1 MIAQPGPARAFQIHT
16 AGRASALLLLAAF
29 FWGSGNLANKTVLQ
43 DLDPFT
49 VVLLRNL
56 VAALAIAPMLLPDLS
71 RRMTAV
77 WFKSALP
84 VGACFGMALICQ
96 QWGYQTATVTNASF
110 LVNATCVLTP
120 CLAWLLF
127 GERPGPSTALAA
139 AAMLLGALC
148 MSGVLL
154 KWQPINAG
162 DAWCLVSA
170 LFYAIWMILLVGH
183 VTRHGLPVLT
193 TLVQCLCA
201 AAIALPFSLAAEPGF
216 QRNFVGAV
224 PELFYLGVFSTAVAF
239 GLASVAQRHLSA
251 SVGAILMSAESLF
264 GAAGGILVLGERPD
278 LGVTLGAILMMAAI
292 LLACRSGRSTPSGD
306 AQPVLKFSKSGDFH
320 DTEF

>member
-1 MIAQPGPARAFQIHT
+1 M
-16 AGRASALLLLAAF
+16 LLLAAF

-56 VAALAIAPMLLPDLS
+56 VAAVAIAPMLLPELS
-71 RRMTAV
+71 RGVTAA
-77 WFKSALP
+77 WFRSALP

-120 CLAWLLF
+120 ILAWLLF

-154 KWQPINAG
+154 KWQPMNAG

-201 AAIALPFSLAAEPGF
+201 ACIALPFSLSAEPELE
-216 QRNFVGAV
+216 RNFMGAL
-224 PELFYLGVFSTAVAF
+224 PEIFYLGVFSTALAF
-239 GLASVAQRHLSA
+239 GLASVAQRCLSA

-278 LGVTLGAILMMAAI
+278 LGVILGATLMMAAI
-292 LLACRSGRSTPSGD
+292 LVVCKSGRSGPLPKS
-306 AQPVLKFSKSGDFH
+306 QPILKNRKSGDFH

>member
-1 MIAQPGPARAFQIHT
+1 M
-16 AGRASALLLLAAF
+16 LLLAAF

-49 VVLLRNL
+49 VVVLRNL
-56 VAALAIAPMLLPDLS
+56 VAAVAIAPMLLPELT
-71 RRMTAV
+71 RGLTPA

-84 VGACFGMALICQ
+84 VGVFFGLAVISQ

-120 CLAWLLF
+120 LLALLLF
-127 GERPGPSTALAA
+127 GERPGAHIARAA
-139 AAMLLGALC
+139 AVMLLGALS
-148 MSGVLL
+148 MSGMLL
-154 KWQPINAG
+154 KWQPMNAG

-170 LFYAIWMILLVGH
+170 LFYAIWMILLVRH
-183 VTRHGLPVLT
+183 VTRQGLPVLT

-201 AAIALPFSLAAEPGF
+201 ACIALPFSLLAEPELE
-216 QRNFVGAV
+216 RNFVGAL
-224 PELFYLGVFSTAVAF
+224 PELLYLGVFSTAIAF
-239 GLASVAQRHLSA
+239 GLASMAQRFVSA

-278 LGVTLGAILMMAAI
+278 LGVIVGAALMMVAILM
-292 LLACRSGRSTPSGD
+292 ACRSSRTS
-306 AQPVLKFSKSGDFH
+306 F
-320 DTEF
+320 

>member
-1 MIAQPGPARAFQIHT
+1 MIVQTEPARAFRIHP
-16 AGRASALLLLAAF
+16 AGRASAILLLAAF

-56 VAALAIAPMLLPDLS
+56 LAAVAIAPMLLTEAS
-71 RRMTAV
+71 RRVTAA

-84 VGACFGMALICQ
+84 VGAFFGMALIFQ

-120 CLAWLLF
+120 LLAWLLF
-127 GERPGPSTALAA
+127 GDRPGPSTALAA
-139 AAMLLGALC
+139 TAMLLDALC
-148 MSGVLL
+148 MSGVLW
-154 KWQPINAG
+154 KWQPMNAG
-162 DAWCLVSA
+162 DAWCLISA
-170 LFYAIWMILLVGH
+170 LFYAVWLILLVRH

-193 TLVQCLCA
+193 TFVQCLCSA
-201 AAIALPFSLAAEPGF
+201 GLALPFSLAAEPGF
-216 QRNFVGAV
+216 ERNFVGAL
-224 PELFYLGVFSTAVAF
+224 PELFYLGVFSTALAF

-278 LGVTLGAILMMAAI
+278 LGVILGAVLMMAAI
-292 LLACRSGRSTPSGD
+292 LLVCRSGRSTPPGD
-306 AQPVLKFSKSGDFH
+306 AQHLFKFGKSGDFH